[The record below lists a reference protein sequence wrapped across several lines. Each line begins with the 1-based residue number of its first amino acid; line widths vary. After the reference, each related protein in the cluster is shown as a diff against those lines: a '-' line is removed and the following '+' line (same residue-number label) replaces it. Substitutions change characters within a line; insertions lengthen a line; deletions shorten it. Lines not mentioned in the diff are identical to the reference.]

1 MKKDFIQKLFAGS
14 LIACGT
20 CGLILTVP
28 RLFDKALPDTV
39 GEAVGIISLISVAV
53 LMFATVKKMKK

>member
-1 MKKDFIQKLFAGS
+1 MKKDLLQKLFAGS
-14 LIACGT
+14 LISCGI

-28 RLFDKALPDTV
+28 RLFDKALPDAAV
-39 GEAVGIISLISVAV
+39 EAVGILSLISVAV